1 MIRRKKYRIS
11 SSYSISEFSWLSV
24 MTLGKLSV
32 LFILIFSSTAFSQ
45 NSPAS
50 DSSGEITLTGG
61 ALLYEQKKTVS
72 AAEQTDKPQPVFS
85 ESKNKV
91 VKSSARK
98 RNKAILKTADRK
110 ISVKTATP
118 KIFITPSSDGETI
131 NLAISENNVCSLSSN
146 HYYSVLPEECSC
158 NSKQLAYYSSVSSIR
173 TGLVFQ
179 EKPGNFFNRP
189 PPAAIL

>member
-50 DSSGEITLTGG
+50 DLSEEITLTGG

-72 AAEQTDKPQPVFS
+72 ADEQTDKPQPVFS

-98 RNKAILKTADRK
+98 RNKAILKTADLK

-131 NLAISENNVCSLSSN
+131 NRAISENNVCSLNSN
-146 HYYSVLPEECSC
+146 HYYSVITGECSC
-158 NSKQLAYYSSVSSIR
+158 NSKQLAYYSCVSSIR
-173 TGLVFQ
+173 TGLVFH
-179 EKPGNFFNRP
+179 EKPGNLFNRP